1 MLEHNRTKDVL
12 IGVMA
17 VAMIVI
23 GVVVYQIGY
32 RTSLSNTVASSTD
45 TSTPAFVTIKSNT
58 VEGIVTEIIS
68 PESLVRIYDPERKVV
83 YSITVPPNTL
93 LAQKGGKSI
102 SIGDRIRAVSTT
114 TQDAF
119 EFHADSVT
127 IVSHQADQFPI
138 SQFPIPPSVQK
149 IPL

>member
-1 MLEHNRTKDVL
+1 MPEHNRTKDVL
-12 IGVMA
+12 IGVMV

-23 GVVVYQIGY
+23 GIIVYQTGHN
-32 RTSLSNTVASSTD
+32 RTSVSNTVVSSTSAVG
-45 TSTPAFVTIKSNT
+45 TSTPAFVTIQSTT

-83 YSITVPPNTL
+83 YSITVSPNTL
-93 LAQKGGKSI
+93 LALKGNNNI
-102 SIGDRIRAVSTT
+102 SIGDRIRAVSST

-127 IVSHQADQFPI
+127 IVSRQTGQFPI
-138 SQFPIPPSVQK
+138 SPSVQK
-149 IPL
+149 ISL

>member
-1 MLEHNRTKDVL
+1 MPERNKTKDIL

-23 GVVVYQIGY
+23 GVVVYQ
-32 RTSLSNTVASSTD
+32 TSLSNTVASSTD

-83 YSITVPPNTL
+83 YSITVPSNTL
-93 LAQKGGKSI
+93 LADKGNKSI

>member
-1 MLEHNRTKDVL
+1 MEQKKLNIL
-12 IGVMA
+12 IGIIV

-23 GVVVYQIGY
+23 GATFYVNKNFKTLPKEQ
-32 RTSLSNTVASSTD
+32 TATTQPEPEK
-45 TSTPAFVTIKSNT
+45 TAFVTIQSNT
-58 VEGIVTEIIS
+58 VEGIVTEIIT

-93 LAQKGGKSI
+93 LAYKGDNSI

-138 SQFPIPPSVQK
+138 LPSVQK
-149 IPL
+149 TPL